1 MQGTILLVEDEAA
14 IAAFVQ
20 TALEREGFAVEVV
33 KDGRQALAR
42 VNQALPDLII
52 LDLMLPGVNGL
63 EVCRAVRRMPTYVPI
78 IMLTARDEDVDKVVG
93 LELGADDYITKP
105 FNTRELIARVRAVLR
120 LAQSRATMEE
130 ADRLRIGRL
139 EIDLTGRT
147 VTVGGQPVDLTPREF
162 DLLVL
167 LASHPGRV
175 FGRETLLL
183 QASPRLPR
191 VLADPDRLQQV
202 FINLLDNAIKYSSGG
217 ATATI
222 RLGHEGNVVRVEVA
236 DTDPGIAAEDL
247 PHIFEPMYRGS
258 TAAIRAAL
266 GTGLGLTI
274 VKTILEQHGA
284 TISVESAPGEGTTF
298 TFHLPCA

>member
-33 KDGRQALAR
+33 EDGQQALDR
-42 VNQALPDLII
+42 VNQALPNLII
-52 LDLMLPGVNGL
+52 LDLMLPGVDGL

-78 IMLTARDEDVDKVVG
+78 IMLTARDEDMDKVVG

-120 LAQSRATMEE
+120 LAYSRATMEE
-130 ADRLRIGRL
+130 PDRMRIGRL

-147 VTVGGQPVDLTPREF
+147 VTVGGQPVDLTPKEF

-175 FGRETLLL
+175 FGRETLLEKVWGYDYL
-183 QASPRLPR
+183 GDSRTVDVHVQRLRRKLEEDPHHPRH
-191 VLADPDRLQQV
+191 
-202 FINLLDNAIKYSSGG
+202 LL
-217 ATATI
+217 T
-222 RLGHEGNVVRVEVA
+222 VRSIGYKFA
-236 DTDPGIAAEDL
+236 REDVD
-247 PHIFEPMYRGS
+247 FG
-258 TAAIRAAL
+258 
-266 GTGLGLTI
+266 
-274 VKTILEQHGA
+274 K
-284 TISVESAPGEGTTF
+284 
-298 TFHLPCA
+298 

>member
-33 KDGRQALAR
+33 EDGRQALAC

-52 LDLMLPGVNGL
+52 LDLILPGVNGL
-63 EVCRAVRRMPTYVPI
+63 EVCRTVRRMSTYVPI
-78 IMLTARDEDVDKVVG
+78 IMLTARGEDVDKVVG

-120 LAQSRATMEE
+120 LARSRATMDEL
-130 ADRLRIGRL
+130 DRLRIGRL

-147 VTVGGQPVDLTPREF
+147 VTVGGQPVDLTPKEF

-175 FGRETLLL
+175 FGRETLLEKVWGYDYL
-183 QASPRLPR
+183 GDSRTVDVHIQRLRRKLEEDPHRPRY
-191 VLADPDRLQQV
+191 
-202 FINLLDNAIKYSSGG
+202 LL
-217 ATATI
+217 T
-222 RLGHEGNVVRVEVA
+222 VRSIGYKFA
-236 DTDPGIAAEDL
+236 RED
-247 PHIFEPMYRGS
+247 
-258 TAAIRAAL
+258 
-266 GTGLGLTI
+266 
-274 VKTILEQHGA
+274 
-284 TISVESAPGEGTTF
+284 
-298 TFHLPCA
+298 

>member
-33 KDGRQALAR
+33 EDGRQALAR

-120 LAQSRATMEE
+120 LAYSRATMEE
-130 ADRLRIGRL
+130 LDRLRIGRL

-147 VTVGGQPVDLTPREF
+147 VTVGGQPVDLIPKEF

-175 FGRETLLL
+175 FGRESLLEKVWGYDYL
-183 QASPRLPR
+183 GDSRTVDVHVQRLRRKLEEDPHHPRY
-191 VLADPDRLQQV
+191 
-202 FINLLDNAIKYSSGG
+202 LLTVRSIGYKFAREDVYSG
-217 ATATI
+217 
-222 RLGHEGNVVRVEVA
+222 
-236 DTDPGIAAEDL
+236 
-247 PHIFEPMYRGS
+247 
-258 TAAIRAAL
+258 
-266 GTGLGLTI
+266 
-274 VKTILEQHGA
+274 Q
-284 TISVESAPGEGTTF
+284 
-298 TFHLPCA
+298 

>member
-33 KDGRQALAR
+33 EDGRQALTR

-52 LDLMLPGVNGL
+52 LDLMLPGVDGL

-78 IMLTARDEDVDKVVG
+78 IMLTARTEDVDKVVG

-120 LAQSRATMEE
+120 LARSRATIEE
-130 ADRLRIGRL
+130 TDCLRIDQL

-147 VTVGGQPVDLTPREF
+147 VTVGGQPVDLTPKEF

-175 FGRETLLL
+175 FGRETLLEKVWGYDYL
-183 QASPRLPR
+183 GDSRTVDVHVQRLRRKLEEDPHHPRHLLTVRSIGYKFAREDASFGP
-191 VLADPDRLQQV
+191 
-202 FINLLDNAIKYSSGG
+202 
-217 ATATI
+217 
-222 RLGHEGNVVRVEVA
+222 
-236 DTDPGIAAEDL
+236 
-247 PHIFEPMYRGS
+247 
-258 TAAIRAAL
+258 
-266 GTGLGLTI
+266 
-274 VKTILEQHGA
+274 
-284 TISVESAPGEGTTF
+284 
-298 TFHLPCA
+298 

>member
-20 TALEREGFAVEVV
+20 TALEREGFTVKVVE
-33 KDGRQALAR
+33 DGRQALAR

-120 LAQSRATMEE
+120 LAYSRATMEE
-130 ADRLRIGRL
+130 LDRLRIGRL

-147 VTVGGQPVDLTPREF
+147 VAVGGQPVDLTPKEF
-162 DLLVL
+162 DLLVF
-167 LASHPGRV
+167 LAEHPGRV
-175 FGRETLLL
+175 FGRESLLEKVWGYDYL
-183 QASPRLPR
+183 GDSRTVDVHVQRLRRKLEEDPHHPRY
-191 VLADPDRLQQV
+191 
-202 FINLLDNAIKYSSGG
+202 LLTVRSIGYKFAREDVYSG
-217 ATATI
+217 
-222 RLGHEGNVVRVEVA
+222 
-236 DTDPGIAAEDL
+236 
-247 PHIFEPMYRGS
+247 
-258 TAAIRAAL
+258 
-266 GTGLGLTI
+266 
-274 VKTILEQHGA
+274 Q
-284 TISVESAPGEGTTF
+284 
-298 TFHLPCA
+298 

>member
-52 LDLMLPGVNGL
+52 LDLMLPGVSGL
-63 EVCRAVRRMPTYVPI
+63 EVCRAVRQMTTYVPI

-120 LAQSRATMEE
+120 LARSRATMGEPNY
-130 ADRLRIGRL
+130 LRIGRL
-139 EIDLTGRT
+139 EIDLDGRT
-147 VTVGGQPVDLTPREF
+147 VTVNGEPVPLTPKEF

-175 FGRETLLL
+175 FGRETLLEKVWGYDYL
-183 QASPRLPR
+183 GDSRTVDVHVQRLRRKLEEDPHRPRY
-191 VLADPDRLQQV
+191 
-202 FINLLDNAIKYSSGG
+202 LL
-217 ATATI
+217 T
-222 RLGHEGNVVRVEVA
+222 VRSIGYKFA
-236 DTDPGIAAEDL
+236 RED
-247 PHIFEPMYRGS
+247 
-258 TAAIRAAL
+258 
-266 GTGLGLTI
+266 
-274 VKTILEQHGA
+274 VDLEK
-284 TISVESAPGEGTTF
+284 
-298 TFHLPCA
+298 